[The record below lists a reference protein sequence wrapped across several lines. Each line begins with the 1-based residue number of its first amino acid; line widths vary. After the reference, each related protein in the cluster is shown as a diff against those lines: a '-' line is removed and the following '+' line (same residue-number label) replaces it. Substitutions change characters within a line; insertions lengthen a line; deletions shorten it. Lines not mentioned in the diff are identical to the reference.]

1 MALVPVEQGSA
12 RQPPTTPRQSKAADL
27 GRTIF
32 PHHIQQR
39 RHRLP
44 RAKDGLRR
52 PAAVNGTQRTDE
64 IVDILWL
71 KQPTAQPSK
80 RWFRFDHK
88 KTAFQGDR
96 ESSITAPLEMR

>member
-1 MALVPVEQGSA
+1 MSLWNKEAPGSHPPPPGNPRPLIWVERFSH
-12 RQPPTTPRQSKAADL
+12 TT
-27 GRTIF
+27 F
-32 PHHIQQR
+32 N
-39 RHRLP
+39 
-44 RAKDGLRR
+44 KDGAGYRVQKMDFDG
-52 PAAVNGTQRTDE
+52 PAAFNGTQRTDE